1 MAREVYRDGAVE
13 LTVELDL
20 DGQGWSVAFASPP
33 LWASEQM
40 GSAGDQVHSRVLI
53 PFTVYETGIVD
64 EYLDALLAIHFERLG
79 LLQSAW

>member
-20 DGQGWSVAFASPP
+20 DGHGWSVELASPP
-33 LWASEQM
+33 VWASEQM
-40 GSAGDQVHSRVLI
+40 GEAGDLVSSRVLI
-53 PFTVYETGIVD
+53 PFAAYETRDVD

-79 LLQSAW
+79 LLQSGW